1 MSGNRLNPE
10 LLDVLMQRTGLSE
23 KTIRNNI
30 SKIRQDNVGL
40 TMNAAAQ
47 VFAKKRG
54 TSFVP
59 KLNQQDKVSLASY
72 QSTSMV
78 SVVNNNN
85 SKTHK
90 TIDNRAYNITESTIE
105 NLALGD
111 GATVS
116 QQIGVLGEELR
127 TLLNMI
133 EESDQLS
140 DEQRNDYTYDVQ
152 TIATQLNKNKPDK
165 SIIGY
170 AWKSISALSTVEGFN
185 QFIQRMALLLTGFLN

>member
-10 LLDVLMQRTGLSE
+10 LLDALKQRTGLSE

-47 VFAKKRG
+47 VFAKERG

-59 KLNQQDKVSLASY
+59 KLSQQDKISLASY

-111 GATVS
+111 GAMVS
-116 QQIGVLGEELR
+116 QQIGVIGEELR

-133 EESDQLS
+133 EETDQLS

-152 TIATQLNKNKPDK
+152 TVATQLNKNEPDK
-165 SIIGY
+165 SIISH
-170 AWKSISALSTVEGFN
+170 AWRSISTLSTIEGFN
-185 QFIQRMALLLTGFLN
+185 QFIQRMGLLLAGFLN